1 PKAQK
6 KAETPLSTLGG
17 RRWKDTARVYPGR
30 TMPGKG
36 RAPRGAPIKLAEPV
50 SLSSTPPTNF
60 RLPPTAARLGFDLLA
75 PRARRKRDSRDADLS
90 LQDLSKRDVRNL
102 QKVQFSTF
110 STPKLPICGQVWG

>member
-1 PKAQK
+1 
-6 KAETPLSTLGG
+6 
-17 RRWKDTARVYPGR
+17 
-30 TMPGKG
+30 MPGKR

-75 PRARRKRDSRDADLS
+75 LRARRKRQSRGVNTS
-90 LQDLSKRDVRNL
+90 VQDLSEHVVRNL

-110 STPKLPICGQVWG
+110 STPKLRPCGQVWGRRDRVVQQ